1 MGYGRGLKV
10 IGSDGEGRNKRGLAA
25 PGFHDPS
32 GGADQPRP
40 TVVAVNGNVLTRFYC
55 PESGIVKML
64 GDKVGVAEPA
74 VIAHVEKELG
84 AMTDPVR
91 RLGRQRRL
99 VADED
104 AGIPVRGGQGKPL
117 FSRPDCVSV
126 SREKRDGQAVP
137 GSFGQ
142 EERNLFIITAR
153 YGSAGQQAIHGIIY
167 FTRYAFSVHPYQ

>member
-1 MGYGRGLKV
+1 MGYGRRLKV

-74 VIAHVEKELG
+74 VIADVEKELG
-84 AMTDPVR
+84 AMTDPAL

-99 VADED
+99 VAECE
-104 AGIPVRGGQGKPL
+104 AGIPVRGGPGKPMCA
-117 FSRPDCVSV
+117 P
-126 SREKRDGQAVP
+126 P
-137 GSFGQ
+137 GC
-142 EERNLFIITAR
+142 
-153 YGSAGQQAIHGIIY
+153 GSL
-167 FTRYAFSVHPYQ
+167 S